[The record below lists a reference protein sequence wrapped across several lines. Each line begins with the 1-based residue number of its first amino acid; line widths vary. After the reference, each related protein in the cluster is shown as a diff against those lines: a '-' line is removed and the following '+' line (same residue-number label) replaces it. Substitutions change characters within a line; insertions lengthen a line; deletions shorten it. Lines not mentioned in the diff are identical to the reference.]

1 MIHNKLWLLPLQIVV
16 GVMLLAFASCK
27 PSLPSN
33 IISENK
39 MEDLLYDYHLAQA
52 MANADPGK
60 DGGNAIA
67 YQAAVLK
74 KHGVSQAEFDSS
86 MVYYMRH
93 TELLKGIYEKLA
105 DRMNQEAVSL
115 GADASDMGRFGN
127 LVSSGDTANV
137 WTLPA
142 SLVMTPD
149 KPFNY
154 EGFAWTAD
162 TAYHVGDRLMLDFDA
177 QFIYQDGMRD
187 GVVVL
192 AVQFKN
198 DSVASQLL
206 HVQNS
211 QHYSL
216 QVEDRDG
223 LGIKNVKGYFLLGNG
238 SFSMDNG
245 SATTLKLMV
254 IEHIKLI
261 RMHQNLKPVEQ
272 SEVGQSADSVAD
284 ARTEGR
290 LDSARP
296 MPAGP
301 PPTGFP
307 RVPGRLNRPL
317 RMEVQ
322 K

>member
-1 MIHNKLWLLPLQIVV
+1 MIRNRLWLLPLQFFV
-16 GVMLLAFASCK
+16 GLILVAFASCK

-33 IISENK
+33 IISESK

-60 DGGNAIA
+60 DGGNAFA

-93 TELLKGIYEKLA
+93 TELLKGIYENLA

-127 LVSSGDTANV
+127 LTSSGDTANV

-192 AVQFKN
+192 AIQFKN

-223 LGIKNVKGYFLLGNG
+223 LGIKSVKGYFLLGNG

-261 RMHQNLKPVEQ
+261 RMHQNLQPANAGGA
-272 SEVGQSADSVAD
+272 GQSADSVATVNED
-284 ARTEGR
+284 RR
-290 LDSARP
+290 MDSARP
-296 MPAGP
+296 IPSGP
-301 PPTGFP
+301 PPSGLP
-307 RVPGRLNRPL
+307 RALPARPL